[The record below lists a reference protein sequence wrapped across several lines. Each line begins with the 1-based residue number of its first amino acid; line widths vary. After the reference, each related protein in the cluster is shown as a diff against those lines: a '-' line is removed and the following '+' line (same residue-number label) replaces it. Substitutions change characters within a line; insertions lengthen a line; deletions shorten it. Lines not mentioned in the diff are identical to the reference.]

1 MWKTWFDY
9 NRSAT
14 KVCSKH
20 PFRFS
25 NRTTKVEVTG
35 RRSSLRVTLQIVNQN
50 FTIRFVAD
58 PGSISKRW
66 VASWPLS
73 AHSHIQQVDIHC
85 HLDNTNQI
93 FQTVRSYKCSILSRL
108 IFQFLHVVCCG
119 DTTRQLNKSS
129 CTRYFENIARW
140 CVIATNTDRG
150 MKEILD
156 DWNSKARGAFFS
168 LQKSTCRTLGEKNAC
183 MPRVLQGNH
192 FQQVFP
198 AEAHNKF
205 GTLN

>member
-93 FQTVRSYKCSILSRL
+93 FQTVRSYKCSIVSRL
-108 IFQFLHVVCCG
+108 IFQLLHVVCCG
-119 DTTRQLNKSS
+119 ATQHANSTNHLAHGISKILPDDAWSPPTLTGAWRKS
-129 CTRYFENIARW
+129 
-140 CVIATNTDRG
+140 
-150 MKEILD
+150 
-156 DWNSKARGAFFS
+156 
-168 LQKSTCRTLGEKNAC
+168 
-183 MPRVLQGNH
+183 
-192 FQQVFP
+192 
-198 AEAHNKF
+198 
-205 GTLN
+205 